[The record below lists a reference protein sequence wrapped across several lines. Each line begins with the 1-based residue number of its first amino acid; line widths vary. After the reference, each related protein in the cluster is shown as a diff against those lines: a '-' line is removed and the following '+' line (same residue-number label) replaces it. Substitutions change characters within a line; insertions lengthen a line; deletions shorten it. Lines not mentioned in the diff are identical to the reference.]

1 MATKEPSANDL
12 NLIGHGTTVE
22 GRVRSQGSVR
32 VDGRVIGEVNAYQAV
47 SIGASG
53 EVEGNISAKSITV
66 GGKVRGNL
74 SAQEKLVFLEKAT
87 VLGDIRAAKLVIDEG
102 AVFDGKCSMTS
113 TGASKLA
120 AGNLTH
126 QEMKPAFGA
135 TQQRD

>member
-1 MATKEPSANDL
+1 VATKDSSANDL

-32 VDGRVIGEVNAYQAV
+32 VDGRVIGEVNAYQSV

-87 VLGDIRAAKLVIDEG
+87 ILGDIRAAKLVIDEG
-102 AVFDGKCSMTS
+102 ATFDGKCSMTS
-113 TGASKLA
+113 TGAAKSA
-120 AGNLTH
+120 TGSYAH
-126 QEMKPAFGA
+126 QETKPAFGV
-135 TQQRD
+135 TQQKD